1 MSELF
6 NYNTQSQ
13 KLIISEYGRSM
24 QNMVFHVLT
33 IKDKIQR
40 TKMAEAL
47 IGVMEILNP
56 QVKEQN
62 DYLQKLWDHLH
73 IISDFQLDVECPFP
87 IPIRKELAKK
97 PEKIPYSTQPIRFR
111 FYGRNLQNMVNKA
124 AIMDESEIKSEFLN
138 LLASF
143 MSNSSRNWNNENLSN
158 NQLADHLELMSGK
171 KIAVDPESLEITLEQ
186 RRKKF
191 FTPNNNSNNNVGSN
205 NKKYF
210 NKNKKHNNFK
220 K

>member
-6 NYNTQSQ
+6 NYNTQSK
-13 KLIISEYGRSM
+13 KLIISEYGRSI
-24 QNMVFHVLT
+24 QNMVSHVLT
-33 IKDKIQR
+33 IQDKSQR

-56 QVKEQN
+56 QVKEQA

-73 IISDFQLDVECPFP
+73 IIADFKLDVDCPYP
-87 IPIRKELAKK
+87 IPERKELAKK

-111 FYGRNLQNMVNKA
+111 FYGRNLQYMVNKA
-124 AIMDESEIKSEFLN
+124 AVMEESEIKSEFLN

-143 MSNSSRNWNNENLSN
+143 MSNSSRNWNNETLTNPQLSE
-158 NQLADHLELMSGK
+158 HLSIMSAK
-171 KIAVDPESLEITLEQ
+171 KIMVEPDSLEITLEQ

-191 FTPNNNSNNNVGSN
+191 FTPNNHTSSN
-205 NKKYF
+205 NKKFF
-210 NKNKKHNNFK
+210 NKNKKHNFK

>member
-1 MSELF
+1 MTELF
-6 NYNTQSQ
+6 EYNTQSN
-13 KLIISEYGRSM
+13 KLIISEYGRAF
-24 QNMVFHVLT
+24 QKMVEHVLT
-33 IKDKIQR
+33 IEDRTKR

-56 QVKEQN
+56 LAKEQA
-62 DYLQKLWDHLH
+62 DYKQKLWDHLH
-73 IISDFQLDVECPFP
+73 IIAGFNLDVDCPFP
-87 IPIRKELAKK
+87 VPEKDTIVKK
-97 PEKIPYSTQPIRFR
+97 PEPIPYSSQPIKFR

-124 AIMDESEIKSEFLN
+124 TNIENPEMKNEFLN

-143 MSNSSRNWNNENLSN
+143 MSNSSRNWNNENLTN
-158 NQLADHLELMSGK
+158 QQLAEHLKSMSSSK
-171 KIAVDPESLEITLEQ
+171 LEINPEALEITLEQ

-191 FTPNNNSNNNVGSN
+191 FKPNNSGGSSNNN
-205 NKKYF
+205 NKFY

>member
-1 MSELF
+1 MTELF
-6 NYNTQSQ
+6 EYNTQSN
-13 KLIISEYGRSM
+13 KLIISEYGRAF
-24 QNMVFHVLT
+24 QKMVEHVLT
-33 IKDKIQR
+33 IEDRIKR

-56 QVKEQN
+56 LAKEQA
-62 DYLQKLWDHLH
+62 DYKQKLWDHLH
-73 IISDFQLDVECPFP
+73 IIAGFSLDVDCPFP
-87 IPIRKELAKK
+87 VPEKDTIVKK
-97 PEKIPYSTQPIRFR
+97 PEPIPYSSQPIKFR

-124 AIMDESEIKSEFLN
+124 TNIENPEMKNEFLN

-143 MSNSSRNWNNENLSN
+143 MSNSSRNWNNENLTN
-158 NQLADHLELMSGK
+158 QQLAEHLKSMSSSK
-171 KIAVDPESLEITLEQ
+171 LEINPEELEITLEQ

-191 FTPNNNSNNNVGSN
+191 FKPNNSGGSSNNN
-205 NKKYF
+205 KFY

>member
-1 MSELF
+1 MTELF
-6 NYNTQSQ
+6 EYNTQSN
-13 KLIISEYGRSM
+13 KLIISEYGRAF
-24 QNMVFHVLT
+24 QKMVEHVLT
-33 IKDKIQR
+33 IEDRIKR

-56 QVKEQN
+56 LAKEQA
-62 DYLQKLWDHLH
+62 DYKQKLWDHLH
-73 IISDFQLDVECPFP
+73 IIAGFNLDVDCPFP
-87 IPIRKELAKK
+87 VPEKDTIVKK
-97 PEKIPYSTQPIRFR
+97 PEPIPYSSQPIKFR

-124 AIMDESEIKSEFLN
+124 TNIENPEMKNEFLN

-143 MSNSSRNWNNENLSN
+143 MSNSSRNWNNENLTN
-158 NQLADHLELMSGK
+158 QQLAEHLKSMSSSK
-171 KIAVDPESLEITLEQ
+171 LEINPEALEITLEQ

-191 FTPNNNSNNNVGSN
+191 FKPNNSGGSSNNN
-205 NKKYF
+205 NKFY

>member
-1 MSELF
+1 MTELF
-6 NYNTQSQ
+6 EYNTQSN
-13 KLIISEYGRSM
+13 KLIISEYGRAF
-24 QNMVFHVLT
+24 QKMVEHVLT
-33 IKDKIQR
+33 IEDRTKR

-56 QVKEQN
+56 LAKEQA
-62 DYLQKLWDHLH
+62 DYKQKFWDHLH
-73 IISDFQLDVECPFP
+73 IISGFQLDVDCPYP
-87 IPIRKELAKK
+87 APERDAIVKK
-97 PEKIPYSTQPIRFR
+97 PEQIPYSSQPIKFR

-124 AIMDESEIKSEFLN
+124 AKIDNPEMKNEFLN

-143 MSNSSRNWNNENLSN
+143 MSNSSRNWNNENLTN
-158 NQLADHLELMSGK
+158 QQLAEHLKSMSNSK
-171 KIAVDPESLEITLEQ
+171 LEVNPEELEITLEQ

-191 FTPNNNSNNNVGSN
+191 FKPNNGGSNNN
-205 NKKYF
+205 NKFY

>member
-1 MSELF
+1 MTELF
-6 NYNTQSQ
+6 EYNTQSN
-13 KLIISEYGRSM
+13 KLIISEYGRAF
-24 QNMVFHVLT
+24 QKMVEHVLT
-33 IKDKIQR
+33 IEDRTKR

-56 QVKEQN
+56 LAKEQA
-62 DYLQKLWDHLH
+62 DYKQKLWDHLH
-73 IISDFQLDVECPFP
+73 IIAGFNLDVDCPFP
-87 IPIRKELAKK
+87 VPEKDTIVKK
-97 PEKIPYSTQPIRFR
+97 PEPIPYSSQPIKFR

-124 AIMDESEIKSEFLN
+124 TNIENPEMKNEFLN

-143 MSNSSRNWNNENLSN
+143 MSNSSRNWNNENLTN
-158 NQLADHLELMSGK
+158 QQLAEHLKSMSSSK
-171 KIAVDPESLEITLEQ
+171 LEINPEALEITLEQ

-191 FTPNNNSNNNVGSN
+191 FKPNNSGGSGSSSN
-205 NKKYF
+205 NKFY

>member
-1 MSELF
+1 
-6 NYNTQSQ
+6 
-13 KLIISEYGRSM
+13 
-24 QNMVFHVLT
+24 MVEHALT
-33 IKDKIQR
+33 IEDRTKR

-56 QVKEQN
+56 LAKEQA
-62 DYLQKLWDHLH
+62 DYKQKLWDHLH
-73 IISDFQLDVECPFP
+73 IIAGFSLDVDCPFP
-87 IPIRKELAKK
+87 VPEKDTIVKK
-97 PEKIPYSTQPIRFR
+97 PEPIPYSSQPIKFR

-124 AIMDESEIKSEFLN
+124 TNIENPEMKNEFLN

-143 MSNSSRNWNNENLSN
+143 MSNSSRNWNNENLTN
-158 NQLADHLELMSGK
+158 QQLAEHLKSMSSSK
-171 KIAVDPESLEITLEQ
+171 LEINPEALEITLEQ

-191 FTPNNNSNNNVGSN
+191 FKPNNTGGSGSSSN
-205 NKKYF
+205 NKFY

>member
-1 MSELF
+1 MTELF
-6 NYNTQSQ
+6 EYNTQSN
-13 KLIISEYGRSM
+13 KLIISEYGRAF
-24 QNMVFHVLT
+24 QKMVEHALT
-33 IKDKIQR
+33 IEDRIKR

-56 QVKEQN
+56 LAKEQA
-62 DYLQKLWDHLH
+62 DYKQKLWDHLH
-73 IISDFQLDVECPFP
+73 IIAGFSLDVDCPFP
-87 IPIRKELAKK
+87 VPEKDTIVKK
-97 PEKIPYSTQPIRFR
+97 PEPIPYSSQPIKFR

-124 AIMDESEIKSEFLN
+124 TNIENPEMKNEFLN

-143 MSNSSRNWNNENLSN
+143 MSNSSRNWNNENLTN
-158 NQLADHLELMSGK
+158 QQLAEHLKSMSSSK
-171 KIAVDPESLEITLEQ
+171 LEINPEALEITLEQ

-191 FTPNNNSNNNVGSN
+191 FKPNNSGGSGSSSN
-205 NKKYF
+205 NKFY